1 MAKSSVSKFKHFK
14 TLFKSL
20 VSKNGCSFVGIDLGT
35 TNTLI
40 YAKDKGIVLN
50 EASVVAYVS
59 EGGVNS
65 GYLYG
70 NKAKNLIGK
79 TPIRIEVSSPL
90 DDGVISDD
98 AMSEDMI
105 RHFLNETIGTNLIFN
120 PTVIAGMSQWQR
132 LLERTCQLINRV
144 VP

>member
-1 MAKSSVSKFKHFK
+1 MVKKGVGKFQKIK
-14 TLFKSL
+14 TRFRNI
-20 VSKNGCSFVGIDLGT
+20 VSKNSCSFVGIDLGT

-59 EGGVNS
+59 EGGINS

-70 NKAKNLIGK
+70 NKAKDLIGK

-90 DDGVISDD
+90 DDGVISDNS
-98 AMSEDMI
+98 MSEDMI
-105 RHFLNETIGTNLIFN
+105 R
-120 PTVIAGMSQWQR
+120 
-132 LLERTCQLINRV
+132 
-144 VP
+144 